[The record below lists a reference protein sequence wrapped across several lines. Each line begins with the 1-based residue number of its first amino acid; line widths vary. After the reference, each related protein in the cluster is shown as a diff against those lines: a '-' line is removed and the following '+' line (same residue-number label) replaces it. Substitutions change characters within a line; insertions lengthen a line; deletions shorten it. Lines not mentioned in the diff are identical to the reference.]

1 MKTQT
6 ETEKSYEKTFKRF
19 GPEKTVNDLDY
30 QDAVQDAV
38 LDNILK
44 QNENLTVAHLRH
56 AAKQNW
62 LDARERKSHLMAFG
76 NFDLSQANLENEIFC
91 RNTGEVIQAKMAISK
106 ALKPLEAEIIELY
119 GQGYTFQEIASL
131 KGLGSKMAVKRIY
144 NKASKKIETLGVS
157 YLSDFRYAGAQF
169 RGKRDKVRFTSKPEA
184 NSLPVKRSFLCLDQ
198 SKPSVKRYKENYQ
211 GDMCPT
217 LPPAFQV
224 VDFVSL
230 PFSYK
235 TTRQV
240 STLSGS
246 FWSKSNALGISR
258 NKEFLL
264 LIKNADEYEKMN
276 RPKVSVKRKR
286 PWTFGNGQFISLC
299 GKYLNI

>member
-1 MKTQT
+1 MKT

-19 GPEKTVNDLDY
+19 GPEKTINDLDY
-30 QDAVQDAV
+30 QDAVQDAI
-38 LDNILK
+38 LDNLLK
-44 QNENLTVAHLRH
+44 QNENLTVPNLRH

-62 LDARERKSHLMAFG
+62 LDAKERKSHLTAFG
-76 NFDLSQANLENEIFC
+76 NFDLSQDNLENEIFC

-106 ALKPLEAEIIELY
+106 ALKPLEATVIEMY

-144 NKASKKIETLGVS
+144 NKASKKIEALGVS
-157 YLSDFRYAGAQF
+157 YLADFRYAGAQF
-169 RGKRDKVRFTSKPEA
+169 RGKRDRVRFVSKPEA
-184 NSLPVKRSFLCLDQ
+184 NSLPVRRGFLCLDQ
-198 SKPSVKRYKENYQ
+198 SKPAIKRYKENYQ

-217 LPPAFQV
+217 RPSAFQV

-230 PFSYK
+230 PFSHK
-235 TTRQV
+235 TVRQV

-264 LIKNADEYEKMN
+264 LIKNAGEYEKMD
-276 RPKVSVKRKR
+276 RPEVAIKRKR
-286 PWTFGNGQFISLC
+286 PWTFGNGKHVSLC
-299 GKYLNI
+299 GDYLNV